1 MKATILLAGLLAAAL
16 PVKDQKTLS
25 DSDPYKKY
33 SMQLD
38 KTRASIAA
46 THAAIAEAQAMTE
59 AKVEEVKEVVIEA
72 QEIAEKVQ
80 LLERVCEVY
89 EVPVPASLED
99 FEQLRVED
107 SIRLANM
114 QQLNGIK

>member
-1 MKATILLAGLLAAAL
+1 MKATILLAALLAASL
-16 PVKDQKTLS
+16 PVKDKAT
-25 DSDPYKKY
+25 DPDPYKKY

-89 EVPVPASLED
+89 EVPVPESLED
-99 FEQLRVED
+99 FEQIRLED
-107 SIRLANM
+107 SMRVANM
-114 QQLNGIK
+114 QQLNKIK

>member
-1 MKATILLAGLLAAAL
+1 
-16 PVKDQKTLS
+16 
-25 DSDPYKKY
+25 
-33 SMQLD
+33 MQLD

-46 THAAIAEAQAMTE
+46 THAAIAEAQAMNE
-59 AKVEEVKEVVIEA
+59 AKVEEVKEAVIEA

-107 SIRLANM
+107 SMRVANV
-114 QQLNGIK
+114 QQLNKIK